1 MRKICKWC
9 DHLHMN
15 MIFRIWRSNFIAIW
29 NLAGICFFFKLHFT
43 LEDSGLNHRTHMG
56 TLDGVYTSCKDSK
69 CRRWHNAIII
79 VVFCNWR
86 KYFCNN
92 FSLKHMTSL
101 FCYPRTSNHM
111 FSLYLYPNSIR
122 SMQMG
127 DTTVIFNHFLHIYL
141 AVYDKWT
148 SEIEGN
154 VNGEIT

>member
-1 MRKICKWC
+1 MKFANDVIICIWIWFSVYG
-9 DHLHMN
+9 DSILLPSG
-15 MIFRIWRSNFIAIW
+15 IWRVY
-29 NLAGICFFFKLHFT
+29 FFKLHFT

-56 TLDGVYTSCKDSK
+56 TLDGMYNSSKGFK
-69 CRRWHNAIII
+69 CRRWHNAIFI

-86 KYFCNN
+86 KYSCNN

-101 FCYPRTSNHM
+101 FCYHRASNHM
-111 FSLYLYPNSIR
+111 FSLYLYSNSIR

-127 DTTVIFNHFLHIYL
+127 DTTVTFNHFLHIYL

-148 SEIEGN
+148 SETEGN